1 MQRGVATKDKVAKT
15 LSNYTLKPYAKDIIK
30 YLQDKDYQ
38 VAIITGGFIITAE
51 HLANVL
57 NVSHY
62 VANTRL
68 HFSDTGNFEKII
80 SAGDENKMKPIHLA
94 KMCNE
99 LDIEVT
105 NCAVVGDGG
114 NDLDLFRFTGHGI
127 TFNDSSSEMK
137 DAAELTIGTLH
148 DLRIIL

>member
-1 MQRGVATKDKVAKT
+1 MYDAYSSGTLTYDDWTTQIEKLYLQRGVATKDKVAKT

-68 HFSDTGNFEKII
+68 RANI
-80 SAGDENKMKPIHLA
+80 
-94 KMCNE
+94 
-99 LDIEVT
+99 
-105 NCAVVGDGG
+105 
-114 NDLDLFRFTGHGI
+114 
-127 TFNDSSSEMK
+127 
-137 DAAELTIGTLH
+137 
-148 DLRIIL
+148 